1 MSSVVKDTKEA
12 AANQPNQN
20 NNSKK
25 APSKQELTNC
35 RIEYEKKRTFAILL
49 DDTLRKVRQKPSLY
63 NNPHLKPLRQFC
75 EHRDN
80 NKELYLGIVE
90 ETTPLLPNNGGK
102 PVVDLTPN
110 YIQTMANYADTSNIR
125 NPTLQVVSAETKFRN
140 LPFKKVFGKPQQ
152 DVKITHLRLMDGDNN
167 VMMGGCAMNIIDE
180 GKKLNP

>member
-110 YIQTMANYADTSNIR
+110 YIQTMAIMLIPPTSAI
-125 NPTLQVVSAETKFRN
+125 PLFKLFLQRPSFVIYLSKRYLVSLSKM
-140 LPFKKVFGKPQQ
+140 
-152 DVKITHLRLMDGDNN
+152 LRLPTF
-167 VMMGGCAMNIIDE
+167 VSWMGITM
-180 GKKLNP
+180 